1 MLVSME
7 FTYKLSGTL
16 IFHAIQIVS
25 SSRKINFRPLHDN
38 HHTLYIFFID
48 VDTTHSGLDPSTSA
62 IQKRSFLTGV
72 ATDQC
77 DGGSSLSA
85 VLYSQVELTK
95 KKKMQ
100 EGPFHIHIINV
111 DCLTVCN
118 KHAMDQYQMSTTGW
132 MA

>member
-1 MLVSME
+1 MPYRSLVPPK
-7 FTYKLSGTL
+7 KLISGPYTVTTTL
-16 IFHAIQIVS
+16 CIF
-25 SSRKINFRPLHDN
+25 
-38 HHTLYIFFID
+38 FFID

-100 EGPFHIHIINV
+100 EGPFHIYIINV

-118 KHAMDQYQMSTTGW
+118 KHLMD
-132 MA
+132 